1 MLLKYRLFTLSGFLN
16 LTVGIGYQLSRF
28 IIVAVF
34 SFPVALIYIISAL
47 LLDSSVPEA
56 QKHRLPDL
64 LIDRF
69 DQVFQY
75 SVTLAMLLSVGVVV
89 LIWFKTAKERLS
101 LKMAITQTPSLKQTR
116 NKPGVEKI
124 QQGNAT
130 QTNQH

>member
-1 MLLKYRLFTLSGFLN
+1 MLLKYRFFTLSGFLH
-16 LTVGIGYQLSRF
+16 LTLGIGYQLSRF

-47 LLDSSVPEA
+47 LLDPSVPEA

-75 SVTLAMLLSVGVVV
+75 SVTLAMLLSVGVVI

-101 LKMAITQTPSLKQTR
+101 LKMTMIQTSSLKQTCNKRR
-116 NKPGVEKI
+116 NEKI
-124 QQGNAT
+124 Q
-130 QTNQH
+130 